1 MKKSRPVIKSS
12 KTTPRSSPLIV
23 LAALALV
30 SAGAITVCYLNGWLL
45 YYGDAEA
52 HLNIARRMVDSRTPG
67 YDQVG
72 TVWLPLLHWLLL
84 PFARVDAL
92 WVNGLAGA
100 IPSAIAF
107 LLAGMFLYL
116 AACRIFDCTSAA
128 FAAAAL
134 FALNPNVLYLQSIP
148 MTEIVFSACLLAL
161 LYFTVR
167 FRDTQGWGA
176 VIGAGIAA
184 CAATLTR
191 YEGWFL
197 LPFAALYFVIAARR
211 NRIAVAMLF
220 SFLAALGPLFVL
232 FHHWWITGDALAFY
246 RGPYSPRAIQ
256 GNADYPGRTDWREA
270 FLYYRTAAQLCA
282 GPCLP
287 LLAVAGAL
295 AALFRRAFWPL
306 LLLALP
312 GVFYIWSMRF
322 SGGTPIFIPILKPFS
337 YYNTRYGLVMM
348 PLFALAAAALVSVVP
363 RPARG
368 ILAVLAVCAAVTPWI
383 IHPSPSNW
391 VTWEESRVNSL
402 ARREWTRQAAD
413 YLRPRYVRGS
423 GIFTGFGDL
432 TGIYRS
438 LDIPLRD
445 TFTPDNGLP
454 FDAAVLRPE
463 LFLHEPWVVTMGG
476 EAAQTG
482 VNRAARL
489 GIVYSL
495 EKTIIVKDAPVIE
508 IYHR

>member
-1 MKKSRPVIKSS
+1 
-12 KTTPRSSPLIV
+12 V

-30 SAGAITVCYLNGWLL
+30 SAGAVTVCYLNGWLL

-52 HLNIARRMVDSRTPG
+52 HLNIARRIVDSRTPG

-107 LLAGMFLYL
+107 LLAGTFLYL
-116 AACRIFDCTSAA
+116 AAYRIFDCTSAA

-148 MTEIVFSACLLAL
+148 MTEIIFSACLLAL

-167 FRDTQGWGA
+167 FRDTQGWGT
-176 VIGAGIAA
+176 VIGAAIAA

-197 LPFAALYFVIAARR
+197 LPFAAVYFAIAARR
-211 NRIAVAMLF
+211 NRIAVAALF
-220 SFLAALGPLFVL
+220 SLLAALGPVFVL
-232 FHHWWITGDALAFY
+232 GHHWWITGDALAFY

-256 GNADYPGRTDWREA
+256 GSADYPGKNDWREA

-287 LLAVAGAL
+287 LIAVAGAL

-322 SGGTPIFIPILKPFS
+322 SGGTPIFIPVLKPFS
-337 YYNTRYGLVMM
+337 YYNSRYGLAVL
-348 PLFALAAAALVSVVP
+348 PLLALAGAGLVTVAP
-363 RPARG
+363 RPVRR
-368 ILAVLAVCAAVTPWI
+368 ILAVFAVCAAAIPWI
-383 IHPSPSNW
+383 VHPSPANW
-391 VTWEESRVNSL
+391 VTWEESRVNSV

-423 GIFTGFGDL
+423 GILTGFGDL
-432 TGIYRS
+432 TGVYRT
-438 LDIPLRD
+438 LAIPLRD

-454 FDAAVLRPE
+454 FDAAVSRPE

-476 EAAQTG
+476 AAAQTA

-508 IYHR
+508 IYRR

>member
-1 MKKSRPVIKSS
+1 VF
-12 KTTPRSSPLIV
+12 
-23 LAALALV
+23 AALAVL
-30 SAGAITVCYLNGWLL
+30 SAAAITVCYLNGWLL

-52 HLNIARRMVDSRTPG
+52 HLNIARRMLDSRTPG

-72 TVWLPLLHWLLL
+72 TVWLPLLHWMLL
-84 PFARVDAL
+84 PFARIDTL

-100 IPSAIAF
+100 IPSAVAF
-107 LLAGMFLYL
+107 LLAGTFLYL
-116 AACRIFDCTSAA
+116 AACRIFDCPSAA
-128 FAAAAL
+128 LAATAL

-148 MTEIVFSACLLAL
+148 MTEILFSACLLAL

-167 FRDTQGWGA
+167 FRDTQGWGTVA
-176 VIGAGIAA
+176 GAGIAA

-191 YEGWFL
+191 YEAWFL

-211 NRIAVAMLF
+211 NRIAVAVLF

-232 FHHWWITGDALAFY
+232 FHHWWVAGDALAFY

-256 GNADYPGRTDWREA
+256 GSADYPGKNDWREA

-287 LLAVAGAL
+287 LIAVAGAL
-295 AALFRRAFWPL
+295 AALLRRAFWPL

-312 GVFYIWSMRF
+312 GIFYVWSMRF
-322 SGGTPIFIPILKPFS
+322 SGGTPIFIPVLKPFS
-337 YYNTRYGLVMM
+337 YYNSRYGLAVM
-348 PLFALAAAALVSVVP
+348 PLFCLAAAALVTVVP
-363 RPARG
+363 RPARA
-368 ILAVLAVCAAVTPWI
+368 ILAMLAVCAATVPWI
-383 IHPSPSNW
+383 LHPSPSTW
-391 VTWEESRVNSL
+391 VTWEESRVNSE
-402 ARREWTRQAAD
+402 ARRQWTRQAAD
-413 YLRPRYVRGS
+413 YLRPRYARGS
-423 GIFTGFGDL
+423 GILTGFGDL
-432 TGIYRS
+432 TGIYRT
-438 LDIPLRD
+438 LGIPLRD

-476 EAAQTG
+476 AAAQTA